1 MTWVA
6 QYSTWLPIEL
16 MPKGVVFLFF
26 SLYYV
31 LKQLVAAVDVRQ
43 GFYARGPTR
52 FLHTLLQC
60 EASNLRDSVPRCEKR
75 GMAYNVMCQTFLH
88 ACDTHW
94 TCEC

>member
-43 GFYARGPTR
+43 
-52 FLHTLLQC
+52 
-60 EASNLRDSVPRCEKR
+60 V
-75 GMAYNVMCQTFLH
+75 CQAFLH